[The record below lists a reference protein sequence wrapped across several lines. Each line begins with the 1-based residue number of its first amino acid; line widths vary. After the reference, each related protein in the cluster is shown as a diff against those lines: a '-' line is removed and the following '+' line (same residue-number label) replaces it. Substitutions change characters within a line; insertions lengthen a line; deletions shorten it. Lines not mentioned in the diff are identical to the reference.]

1 MMRKLAIVAALALA
15 FAPATARA
23 DWLFTPNIG
32 SAFGGDVD
40 ANFTYGASLAWMPEG
55 IFGAEVDFQ
64 FTPDALG
71 FSDAF
76 PNLDLDTFD
85 DSARSV
91 MGNVIVGIP
100 FGGTSGLGF
109 RPYVVGGL
117 GYMTLNVSDELEDLD
132 LFQDDTKAFAIDV
145 GAGATGFFTDNV
157 GVRGDVRWYRG
168 FVDDDNI
175 ISPRL
180 DDFQN
185 FDFWRA
191 TGGVTFRW

>member
-1 MMRKLAIVAALALA
+1 MMKKFAIVAALTLA

-32 SAFGGDVD
+32 SAFAGDVD
-40 ANFTYGASLAWMPEG
+40 TSLTYGVSLAWMSEG
-55 IFGAEVDFQ
+55 IMGAEVDFQ
-64 FTPDALG
+64 FTPDAVG
-71 FSDAF
+71 FGDTL
-76 PNLDLDTFD
+76 PNLNLDLFN

-91 MGNVIVGIP
+91 MGNVILGIP
-100 FGGTSGLGF
+100 LGGTGGLGF

-117 GYMTLNVSDELEDLD
+117 GWMTLNVSDEIQDLD
-132 LFQDDTKAFAIDV
+132 LFPDDTKAFAVDL

-157 GVRGDVRWYRG
+157 GVRGDFRWYRG

-175 ISPRL
+175 ISPGL
-180 DDFQN
+180 EDFRN
-185 FDFWRA
+185 FDFFRA

>member
-1 MMRKLAIVAALALA
+1 MMRKFAIVAALALA
-15 FAPATARA
+15 LAPATARA

-32 SAFGGDVD
+32 SVFGGDVD

-64 FTPDALG
+64 FTPDLLG
-71 FSDAF
+71 FGDAF
-76 PNLDLDTFD
+76 PNLDLDTFGN
-85 DSARSV
+85 SARSI

-117 GYMTLNVSDELEDLD
+117 GYMSLSMSSELEDLD
-132 LFQDDTKAFAIDV
+132 LFEDDTKALAIDV

-168 FVDDDNI
+168 FLDDDNI

-180 DDFQN
+180 DEFQN
-185 FDFWRA
+185 LDFWRA
-191 TGGVTFRW
+191 TAGVTFRW